1 MAGREVLERG
11 LIKRIGDGRSTNIW
25 SGRWIPLHF
34 DARLTTP
41 SVDQEVT
48 HVKELM
54 TEAGQ
59 WDEDVIRAIFLP
71 IDAWAILRIPVRPQE
86 ED

>member
-25 SGRWIPLHF
+25 SDHWIPLHF
-34 DARLTTP
+34 DARPITP

-48 HVKELM
+48 HVSELM
-54 TEAGQ
+54 TEARQ
-59 WDEDVIRAIFLP
+59 WDEDVIQVIFLP
-71 IDAWAILRIPVRPQE
+71 IDAQAILRIPMRPQE